1 MHSRLFLMLNTVCFT
16 LTNGHAMAAPASLAT
31 VKALVE
37 ASGELQVEGGLLQP
51 IFDKAF
57 DDRGI
62 KDSAERLRI
71 IESIR
76 ASFLTRFYYPEVMK
90 SLTEDEA
97 KGLIE
102 VYKRPAFH
110 KYQKATG
117 NGAVRLMSEI
127 KLEDDIEESVEAEL
141 KKKKKPG
148 SKTPQ
153 TSLPLTKANG
163 VDEAKKSKAQ
173 LVFAMVQ
180 QSLQMYRIHC
190 SVYPT
195 TAIGLKGLE
204 HSVKSCKSW
213 RGPYIE
219 AAQLIDPWG
228 TRLSYTNEENIFIL
242 KSAGPDK
249 KHGTEDDL

>member
-1 MHSRLFLMLNTVCFT
+1 MNFKARHAGLCRAYRVNQDFWRKSYNVCC
-16 LTNGHAMAAPASLAT
+16 
-31 VKALVE
+31 
-37 ASGELQVEGGLLQP
+37 
-51 IFDKAF
+51 
-57 DDRGI
+57 
-62 KDSAERLRI
+62 
-71 IESIR
+71 
-76 ASFLTRFYYPEVMK
+76 YY
-90 SLTEDEA
+90 T
-97 KGLIE
+97 
-102 VYKRPAFH
+102 
-110 KYQKATG
+110 
-117 NGAVRLMSEI
+117 
-127 KLEDDIEESVEAEL
+127 EL

-249 KHGTEDDL
+249 KHGTADDL